1 MADND
6 KGKNIFRGF
15 SDDDEII
22 VKDNEGGSSSE
33 ENKDKDKNPEL
44 KIEKTAE
51 EIAAEKQIADKA
63 EADRL
68 EAENKKGGEK
78 TAEQLE
84 EERLAE
90 RAEKYKG
97 KTEEEIAE
105 LEAKENEISTE
116 LKLDD
121 DNEEDKDKDKD
132 IKPINYLDTA
142 KELELTLEEDEKE
155 LTKEAFVERV
165 KEKIES
171 SKEKFNYQH
180 IPEDV
185 LDVVKF
191 FAEDG
196 GTTADLL
203 SDHDVVLAE
212 VYLSMDS
219 ESKFLR
225 FQSDKLERNGLD
237 KESAAARAQELWDQK
252 PEKEQAQ
259 AIAEIDSQIIAFKNQ
274 AIKEVVGK
282 RKEIVQKQK
291 VQAEAKAKAE
301 RTRMVDI
308 IKGMT
313 EFMGMQ
319 IPKEVNDK
327 LVRKIENGD
336 IDKVLNNVAA
346 KARVNAFMIELF
358 GKQINETS
366 KKILSD
372 TSRESYN
379 KGVQKLIEKNHNVKP
394 ERREKGQ
401 QTEKKDKK
409 FDFSGIDNE

>member
-1 MADND
+1 MADD
-6 KGKNIFRGF
+6 GKGKNIFRGF
-15 SDDDEII
+15 SDDDEVI
-22 VKDNEGGSSSE
+22 VKDNEGAGVSDV
-33 ENKDKDKNPEL
+33 NKDKTPKL
-44 KIEKTAE
+44 KLEKTAD

-68 EAENKKGGEK
+68 EAEKKKAGEK

-97 KTEEEIAE
+97 KTEEEIAVIE
-105 LEAKENEISTE
+105 EKENEISLD

-121 DNEEDKDKDKD
+121 DIDDDKDKDKD
-132 IKPINYLDTA
+132 LKPLNYLDTA

-308 IKGMT
+308 VKGMT

-319 IPKEVNDK
+319 IPKEINDK

>member
-308 IKGMT
+308 VKGMT

>member
-1 MADND
+1 MADD
-6 KGKNIFRGF
+6 GKGKNIFRGF
-15 SDDDEII
+15 SDDDEVI
-22 VKDNEGGSSSE
+22 VKDNEGAGVSDV
-33 ENKDKDKNPEL
+33 NKDKTPEL
-44 KIEKTAE
+44 KLEKTAE
-51 EIAAEKQIADKA
+51 EIAAEKQASDKT
-63 EADRL
+63 EIERL
-68 EAENKKGGEK
+68 EAEKKKGEQK
-78 TAEQLE
+78 TPEQLE
-84 EERLAE
+84 EERLAA
-90 RAEKYKG
+90 RADKYKG

-105 LEAKENEISTE
+105 LEAKEQEISTE
-116 LKLDD
+116 LKLEDD
-121 DNEEDKDKDKD
+121 IEEDKNKD
-132 IKPINYLDTA
+132 IKPVNYLDTA

-308 IKGMT
+308 VKGMT

-319 IPKEVNDK
+319 IPKEINDK